1 MSRRRNK
8 QSRKYKP
15 RNEFRRNVSP
25 TAKAHYNYVFGET
38 STHYK
43 SLGLTTH
50 PRKDIPH
57 YPLNQNPNPKDN
69 SQSFLQLKVLS
80 TNKKYLPTKEENW
93 KLLKEDMPIVR
104 LQIKRY
110 KRSTNRKPKNWY
122 ENKKKW
128 NKKS

>member
-25 TAKAHYNYVFGET
+25 MAKAHYNYVFGET

-50 PRKDIPH
+50 PRNDIPH
-57 YPLNQNPNPKDN
+57 YPLNENPNPTDN
-69 SQSFLQLKVLS
+69 RQSYLQLKVLS
-80 TNKKYLPTKEENW
+80 TNKKYLPIKEENW
-93 KLLKEDMPIVR
+93 SFAKEDMPIVR
-104 LQIKRY
+104 LQQKKY
-110 KRSTNRKPKNWY
+110 KKSTNRKPKNWY